1 MHLRIAIAFTV
12 LVAGCADAPTGG
24 PTAPGRAAVDVASS
38 ETPRHI
44 VVFRDQV
51 VPADFVARVELLGGH
66 VDGSLAGIGV
76 GSVSG
81 LTPAAAAELAS
92 GADVEGVSMR
102 AAVDVAFP
110 EDESSADDAGAT
122 LANGFAQPT
131 LLQAVPGN
139 TIGAV
144 EAADDPDGK
153 DDDAALPSPTLA
165 EFYARQWDMRAVSAD
180 AAWATGHRGTPGVTV
195 SIMDSGID
203 YLHPDLAGLV
213 DLSRSK
219 SYIAGE
225 DVRDLYRHGTAV
237 AEIIA
242 SNAKVLAGMTQRVRL
257 IAMKVYSRQLTFDPY
272 DYIDAI
278 VESADRGADVIN
290 ASFGGYKSRSEDPVL
305 YEAYLRA
312 FSYAQRKGALF
323 IGLTGN
329 DHVDHDNDGD
339 FYRVCEL
346 SGGMCVAAT
355 APIDAPTPEGPFTK
369 VDSLGEYS
377 GYGLSVMSVV
387 APGGRSIDRPNQ
399 PRKYTRIWHACST
412 GPTTAPGCP
421 PNGCPDGRCLWE
433 SSGTSFAAPHV
444 AGLAAL
450 LISRIGQ
457 HRPLEVKSLIEKS
470 ADDLG
475 APGFDKYYGW
485 GRINAASALR
495 LAGRLNDQK

>member
-1 MHLRIAIAFTV
+1 MGAGDGAF
-12 LVAGCADAPTGG
+12 AGQELAP
-24 PTAPGRAAVDVASS
+24 PTALQSSATSTARAD
-38 ETPRHI
+38 
-44 VVFRDQV
+44 RDD
-51 VPADFVARVELLGGH
+51 PAD
-66 VDGSLAGIGV
+66 
-76 GSVSG
+76 
-81 LTPAAAAELAS
+81 
-92 GADVEGVSMR
+92 
-102 AAVDVAFP
+102 
-110 EDESSADDAGAT
+110 
-122 LANGFAQPT
+122 
-131 LLQAVPGN
+131 
-139 TIGAV
+139 
-144 EAADDPDGK
+144 
-153 DDDAALPSPTLA
+153 DDDAAPPSPTQA

-180 AAWATGHRGTPGVTV
+180 VAWATGHRGTPGVTV

-203 YLHPDLAGLV
+203 YLHPDLVGLV
-213 DLSRSK
+213 DLNRSK

-225 DVRDLYRHGTAV
+225 DVRDIYRHGTAV
-237 AEIIA
+237 AEIVA

-257 IAMKVYSRQLTFDPY
+257 IAMKVYSRQGTFDPY

-278 VESADRGADVIN
+278 IESADRGADVIN
-290 ASFGGYKSRSEDPVL
+290 ASFGGYKRRSDDPAL
-305 YEAYLRA
+305 YEAYGRA
-312 FSYAQRKGALF
+312 FDYARRKGALF
-323 IGLTGN
+323 VGITGN

-346 SGGMCVAAT
+346 SGGICVAAT

-377 GYGLSVMSVV
+377 GYGLSIVSVV

-399 PRKYTRIWHACST
+399 PRKYTRIWHACPT

-450 LISRIGQ
+450 LVSRIGQ
-457 HRPLEVKSLIEKS
+457 HRPLQIKSLILES

-475 APGFDKYYGW
+475 APGVDPYFGW

-495 LAGRLNDQK
+495 LAGRLNDQE